1 MEDSRPKKPRDITD
15 NIPETE
21 LRYFMREKR
30 SRDELM
36 DLAEKCL
43 KESGREKQLGEFLA
57 DRTAESAENILIR
70 SIRTENLD
78 CLKALKQEV
87 IELFVMTAMGMF

>member
-1 MEDSRPKKPRDITD
+1 MENSKYKKPRDITD
-15 NIPETE
+15 DIPETE

-43 KESGREKQLGEFLA
+43 KESGRDDQRSEFLA
-57 DRTAESAENILIR
+57 DRTAENAEDILIR
-70 SIRTENLD
+70 SIRTENLE
-78 CLKALKQEV
+78 CMSALKQEV
-87 IELFVMTAMGMF
+87 SELFVMTAMGMF